1 MRSAGEGCPK
11 QYCSPL
17 APLVV
22 SVRSSTATYHRP
34 LLVDSPLP
42 LRQSPL
48 PLLAQKQSPT
58 LTPTRA
64 PSVGISQPIYKE
76 NYRYKSGIFVLVK
89 PL

>member
-1 MRSAGEGCPK
+1 MRSTGEGCEK

-17 APLVV
+17 APLLV

-34 LLVDSPLP
+34 LLVDPTLP
-42 LRQSPL
+42 LRQSLSPSL
-48 PLLAQKQSPT
+48 KQKQSPS

-64 PSVGISQPIYKE
+64 PSVGVSQPIYKE

>member
-34 LLVDSPLP
+34 LLVGSTLP
-42 LRQSPL
+42 LRQSPH

-64 PSVGISQPIYKE
+64 PSVGTSQPIYKE

>member
-1 MRSAGEGCPK
+1 MRSTGEGCLK

-34 LLVDSPLP
+34 LLVDSTLP

-48 PLLAQKQSPT
+48 PLLAQKQSSY
-58 LTPTRA
+58 TRA
-64 PSVGISQPIYKE
+64 YTCAVRRGISAY
-76 NYRYKSGIFVLVK
+76 L
-89 PL
+89 

>member
-1 MRSAGEGCPK
+1 MRSTGEGCLK

-34 LLVDSPLP
+34 LLVDPTLP
-42 LRQSPL
+42 LRQSLSPS
-48 PLLAQKQSPT
+48 LAQKQSPT
-58 LTPTRA
+58 PEPPRA
-64 PSVGISQPIYKE
+64 PSVGTSQPIYKE

>member
-1 MRSAGEGCPK
+1 MRSTGEGCPK

-17 APLVV
+17 APLLV

-34 LLVDSPLP
+34 LLIDSTLP
-42 LRQSPL
+42 LRQLPL

-58 LTPTRA
+58 LTPPRV
-64 PSVGISQPIYKE
+64 PSVGTSQPIYKE